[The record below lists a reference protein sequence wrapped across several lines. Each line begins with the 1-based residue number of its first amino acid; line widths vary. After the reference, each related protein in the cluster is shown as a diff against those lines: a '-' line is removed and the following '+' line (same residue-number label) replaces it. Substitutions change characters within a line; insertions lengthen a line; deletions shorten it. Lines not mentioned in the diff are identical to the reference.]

1 MKIFSKSII
10 FPFLVIFIS
19 ALFYVLF
26 VNTKPVAHSKKN
38 ITEFPVVEIEKLE
51 SDYFSSNIN
60 SFGEVISEKVIDIK
74 FPTNGKIYEVG
85 MVGDGSFI
93 KKGDLIFSIDPF
105 EIENNI
111 EQNKAERKIISYNI
125 EKLSKQIVSKKLY
138 KNQITNQK
146 NILSKQL
153 ENKLNIEGSSIS
165 KNSLDDLRISIS
177 RLEESLINTS
187 ELIDVLSFNLKTNEI
202 QLNKINII
210 IERYENDLFNSK
222 VIAPFS
228 GYIENFKIYE
238 GQEIFSN
245 ELLGVLKD
253 TENLEVKFFIGG
265 EDYNNLLK
273 FKDRGIGSLV
283 EIKWSVGKTVYSS
296 EGVIKRIDGELNN
309 NTAGIYLYAKL
320 TENVNSIPIGAFV
333 EINMQRKI
341 NYKSIKIPYSAVFNN
356 KYIYIMNGNTL
367 KKTKIKIIGEEKNG
381 LLIKDEELAGKSLVI
396 TRLSDMQDNMQVK
409 PILSANK

>member
-10 FPFLVIFIS
+10 FPFLVILLS

-138 KNQITNQK
+138 KNQIANQK

-202 QLNKINII
+202 QLNKINI
-210 IERYENDLFNSK
+210 N
-222 VIAPFS
+222 
-228 GYIENFKIYE
+228 
-238 GQEIFSN
+238 
-245 ELLGVLKD
+245 
-253 TENLEVKFFIGG
+253 
-265 EDYNNLLK
+265 
-273 FKDRGIGSLV
+273 
-283 EIKWSVGKTVYSS
+283 
-296 EGVIKRIDGELNN
+296 
-309 NTAGIYLYAKL
+309 
-320 TENVNSIPIGAFV
+320 
-333 EINMQRKI
+333 
-341 NYKSIKIPYSAVFNN
+341 
-356 KYIYIMNGNTL
+356 
-367 KKTKIKIIGEEKNG
+367 
-381 LLIKDEELAGKSLVI
+381 
-396 TRLSDMQDNMQVK
+396 
-409 PILSANK
+409 

>member
-38 ITEFPVVEIEKLE
+38 ITESPVVEIEKLE

-138 KNQITNQK
+138 KNQIANQK

-210 IERYENDLFNSK
+210 PKL
-222 VIAPFS
+222 
-228 GYIENFKIYE
+228 
-238 GQEIFSN
+238 IF
-245 ELLGVLKD
+245 
-253 TENLEVKFFIGG
+253 TFI
-265 EDYNNLLK
+265 
-273 FKDRGIGSLV
+273 
-283 EIKWSVGKTVYSS
+283 
-296 EGVIKRIDGELNN
+296 
-309 NTAGIYLYAKL
+309 
-320 TENVNSIPIGAFV
+320 
-333 EINMQRKI
+333 
-341 NYKSIKIPYSAVFNN
+341 
-356 KYIYIMNGNTL
+356 
-367 KKTKIKIIGEEKNG
+367 
-381 LLIKDEELAGKSLVI
+381 
-396 TRLSDMQDNMQVK
+396 
-409 PILSANK
+409 ILP

>member
-38 ITEFPVVEIEKLE
+38 ITESPVVEIEKLE

-138 KNQITNQK
+138 KNQIANQK

-153 ENKLNIEGSSIS
+153 ENKLNI
-165 KNSLDDLRISIS
+165 
-177 RLEESLINTS
+177 
-187 ELIDVLSFNLKTNEI
+187 
-202 QLNKINII
+202 
-210 IERYENDLFNSK
+210 
-222 VIAPFS
+222 
-228 GYIENFKIYE
+228 
-238 GQEIFSN
+238 
-245 ELLGVLKD
+245 
-253 TENLEVKFFIGG
+253 
-265 EDYNNLLK
+265 
-273 FKDRGIGSLV
+273 
-283 EIKWSVGKTVYSS
+283 
-296 EGVIKRIDGELNN
+296 
-309 NTAGIYLYAKL
+309 
-320 TENVNSIPIGAFV
+320 
-333 EINMQRKI
+333 
-341 NYKSIKIPYSAVFNN
+341 
-356 KYIYIMNGNTL
+356 
-367 KKTKIKIIGEEKNG
+367 
-381 LLIKDEELAGKSLVI
+381 
-396 TRLSDMQDNMQVK
+396 
-409 PILSANK
+409 